1 MKRKKKKK
9 IEFLHRE
16 YGVHL
21 LKPDD
26 VRLSGDLGRVNL
38 SSEIIYIANSGTLTD
53 RVDTLFHEVLEA
65 IRLELRL
72 WGSGSDSEALVV
84 RLTAGLLEVLRR
96 NFPAAWN
103 ELEQFVRELEVED
116 EARHA

>member
-1 MKRKKKKK
+1 MKKKK

-21 LKPDD
+21 LSATDERLAGNWGR
-26 VRLSGDLGRVNL
+26 VRLSDEV
-38 SSEIIYIANSGTLTD
+38 IYIADRGTLTD
-53 RVDTLFHEVLEA
+53 KVDTLFHEIVEA
-65 IRLELRL
+65 VRMELRL
-72 WGSGSDSEALVV
+72 WEGGSDSEALVV

-116 EARHA
+116 EDEARHV

>member
-1 MKRKKKKK
+1 MKPLRL
-9 IEFLHRE
+9 LHRK

-21 LKPDD
+21 LKPNDE
-26 VRLSGDLGRVNL
+26 RLSGNLGGVRPSDEL
-38 SSEIIYIANSGTLTD
+38 IYIANSGTLTD
-53 RVDTLFHEVLEA
+53 RVDTLIHEIIEA
-65 IRLELRL
+65 IGLELRL
-72 WGSGSDSEALVV
+72 WGDISDREALVV

-116 EARHA
+116 ED

>member
-1 MKRKKKKK
+1 MKKTKKE
-9 IEFLHRE
+9 IEFLHRK

-21 LKPDD
+21 LTSDD
-26 VRLSGDLGRVNL
+26 ARLSGNLGRVNL
-38 SSEIIYIANSGTLTD
+38 MNEVIYIADRGTLTD
-53 RVDTLFHEVLEA
+53 KVDTLFHEIIEA
-65 IRLELRL
+65 VRMELHL
-72 WGSGSDSEALVV
+72 WGEMPRQEVEATVV

-116 EARHA
+116 